1 MKRRSKAGGKA
12 GKAGRREAATPKRS
26 IPHKPT
32 ATGQETDVAR
42 LTRER
47 DEALEREKGAA
58 EVLRVISSSPR
69 DPKPVFDAVL
79 ESATRIC
86 GAKFGL
92 LYRFDG
98 NAFHL
103 AAEAG
108 TPPEFAEHLRQNELS
123 KRAALAAG
131 KVEAAQP
138 RPGTLLARVLR
149 TKQVSHTA
157 DFAAEPLPGP
167 AARLAGARSTVCV
180 PMLKDE
186 VLIGAIFIY
195 RKEVRP
201 FTDKQIELLQNFAAQ
216 AVIAIENTRLLN
228 ELRDSL
234 QQQTATA
241 DVLQVF

>member
-1 MKRRSKAGGKA
+1 MPVRAMGKAMKGRPKAGGKA
-12 GKAGRREAATPKRS
+12 GKAGRRKATTPKRS

-58 EVLRVISSSPR
+58 EVLRVISSSPW

-108 TPPEFAEHLRQNELS
+108 TPPEFSKWLRQNELS

-131 KVEAAQP
+131 SESFAGGNQQP
-138 RPGTLLARVLR
+138 
-149 TKQVSHTA
+149 
-157 DFAAEPLPGP
+157 
-167 AARLAGARSTVCV
+167 
-180 PMLKDE
+180 
-186 VLIGAIFIY
+186 
-195 RKEVRP
+195 
-201 FTDKQIELLQNFAAQ
+201 
-216 AVIAIENTRLLN
+216 
-228 ELRDSL
+228 LRDQGRASGCPHFFL
-234 QQQTATA
+234 RWLGQ
-241 DVLQVF
+241 L

>member
-98 NAFHL
+98 
-103 AAEAG
+103 
-108 TPPEFAEHLRQNELS
+108 
-123 KRAALAAG
+123 KRVPFGGGSRYAAG
-131 KVEAAQP
+131 IFQMAKAE
-138 RPGTLLARVLR
+138 R
-149 TKQVSHTA
+149 T
-157 DFAAEPLPGP
+157 
-167 AARLAGARSTVCV
+167 
-180 PMLKDE
+180 
-186 VLIGAIFIY
+186 I
-195 RKEVRP
+195 
-201 FTDKQIELLQNFAAQ
+201 
-216 AVIAIENTRLLN
+216 
-228 ELRDSL
+228 
-234 QQQTATA
+234 
-241 DVLQVF
+241 

>member
-1 MKRRSKAGGKA
+1 MGKAMKGRPKAGGKA
-12 GKAGRREAATPKRS
+12 GKAGRRKATTPKRS

-131 KVEAAQP
+131 SESFAGGNQQP
-138 RPGTLLARVLR
+138 
-149 TKQVSHTA
+149 
-157 DFAAEPLPGP
+157 
-167 AARLAGARSTVCV
+167 
-180 PMLKDE
+180 
-186 VLIGAIFIY
+186 
-195 RKEVRP
+195 
-201 FTDKQIELLQNFAAQ
+201 
-216 AVIAIENTRLLN
+216 
-228 ELRDSL
+228 LRDQGRASGCPHFFL
-234 QQQTATA
+234 RWLGQ
-241 DVLQVF
+241 L